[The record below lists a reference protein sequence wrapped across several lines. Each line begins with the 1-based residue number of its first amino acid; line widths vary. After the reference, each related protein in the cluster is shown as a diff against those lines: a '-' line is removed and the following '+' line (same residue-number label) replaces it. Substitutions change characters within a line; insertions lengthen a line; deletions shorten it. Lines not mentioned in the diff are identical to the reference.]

1 MSKSC
6 KRQIIQ
12 KDEKEFAKAM
22 AQYEK
27 DLADYDAE
35 QASIARKHA
44 ELDAQIAEA
53 KAKEQEAKRKKAEKA
68 AAAAAAATATSGGEN
83 HEVIDL
89 GRDNSAFDSA
99 KGSPALAQSVH
110 NSSRPESH
118 HTVSRAPTRISTRST
133 KSKASQL
140 VTVSEQVSNQ
150 IAETSLSRVGAPKF
164 SSFGS

>member
-6 KRQIIQ
+6 KRKIIQ

-27 DLADYDAE
+27 DLAEYDAE

-68 AAAAAAATATSGGEN
+68 AAAAAAATAGGEN

-89 GRDNSAFDSA
+89 GRDNNAYDSA
-99 KGSPALAQSVH
+99 KGSPAAPAAD

-140 VTVSEQVSNQ
+140 VTVSEKVSNQ

>member
-1 MSKSC
+1 
-6 KRQIIQ
+6 
-12 KDEKEFAKAM
+12 M

-68 AAAAAAATATSGGEN
+68 AAAAAAATSGGEN

-99 KGSPALAQSVH
+99 KGSPDLAPAVN

>member
-1 MSKSC
+1 
-6 KRQIIQ
+6 
-12 KDEKEFAKAM
+12 M

-27 DLADYDAE
+27 DLAEYDAD

-44 ELDAQIAEA
+44 ELDAQIAAA

-68 AAAAAAATATSGGEN
+68 TAGGEN

-89 GRDNSAFDSA
+89 GRNNNAFDSA
-99 KGSPALAQSVH
+99 KGSPALAPAAD

-133 KSKASQL
+133 KSKTSQL
-140 VTVSEQVSNQ
+140 VTVSEKVSNQ

>member
-1 MSKSC
+1 
-6 KRQIIQ
+6 
-12 KDEKEFAKAM
+12 M

-68 AAAAAAATATSGGEN
+68 AAAAAATSGGEN

-99 KGSPALAQSVH
+99 KGSPALAPAVN

-140 VTVSEQVSNQ
+140 VTVSEQLSNQ

>member
-1 MSKSC
+1 
-6 KRQIIQ
+6 
-12 KDEKEFAKAM
+12 M

-68 AAAAAAATATSGGEN
+68 AAAAATSGGEN

-99 KGSPALAQSVH
+99 KGSPALAPAVN

>member
-1 MSKSC
+1 
-6 KRQIIQ
+6 
-12 KDEKEFAKAM
+12 M

-68 AAAAAAATATSGGEN
+68 AAAAAAATSGGEN

-99 KGSPALAQSVH
+99 KGSPALAQAVN

>member
-1 MSKSC
+1 
-6 KRQIIQ
+6 
-12 KDEKEFAKAM
+12 M

-68 AAAAAAATATSGGEN
+68 AAAAAATSGGEN

-99 KGSPALAQSVH
+99 KGSPALAPAA
-110 NSSRPESH
+110 NTGSRPESH

>member
-1 MSKSC
+1 
-6 KRQIIQ
+6 
-12 KDEKEFAKAM
+12 M

-68 AAAAAAATATSGGEN
+68 AAAAAAAATSGGEN

-99 KGSPALAQSVH
+99 KGSPALAQAVN

>member
-1 MSKSC
+1 
-6 KRQIIQ
+6 
-12 KDEKEFAKAM
+12 M

-27 DLADYDAE
+27 DLAEYDAE

-68 AAAAAAATATSGGEN
+68 AAAAAAATAGGEN

-89 GRDNSAFDSA
+89 GRNNNAFDSA
-99 KGSPALAQSVH
+99 KGSPALAPAAD
-110 NSSRPESH
+110 SRPESH

-133 KSKASQL
+133 KSKGSQL
-140 VTVSEQVSNQ
+140 VTVSEKVQ

-164 SSFGS
+164 SSFGSRIDYIVCSK

>member
-1 MSKSC
+1 
-6 KRQIIQ
+6 
-12 KDEKEFAKAM
+12 M

-27 DLADYDAE
+27 DLADYDTE

-68 AAAAAAATATSGGEN
+68 AAAAAATSGGEN

-99 KGSPALAQSVH
+99 KGSPALAQAVN

>member
-1 MSKSC
+1 
-6 KRQIIQ
+6 
-12 KDEKEFAKAM
+12 M

-44 ELDAQIAEA
+44 ELDTQIAEA
-53 KAKEQEAKRKKAEKA
+53 QAKEQEAKHKKAEKA
-68 AAAAAAATATSGGEN
+68 AAATSGGEN

-99 KGSPALAQSVH
+99 KGSPALAPAVN

-118 HTVSRAPTRISTRST
+118 HTISRAPTRISTRST

>member
-6 KRQIIQ
+6 KRKIIQ

-27 DLADYDAE
+27 DLAEYDAE

-68 AAAAAAATATSGGEN
+68 AAAATAGGEN

-89 GRDNSAFDSA
+89 GRDNNAYDSA
-99 KGSPALAQSVH
+99 KGSPAAPAAD

-140 VTVSEQVSNQ
+140 VTVSEKVSNQ

>member
-1 MSKSC
+1 
-6 KRQIIQ
+6 
-12 KDEKEFAKAM
+12 M

-68 AAAAAAATATSGGEN
+68 AAATSGGEN

-99 KGSPALAQSVH
+99 KGSPALATAVN

>member
-1 MSKSC
+1 
-6 KRQIIQ
+6 
-12 KDEKEFAKAM
+12 M

-68 AAAAAAATATSGGEN
+68 AAAAAATSGGEN

>member
-1 MSKSC
+1 
-6 KRQIIQ
+6 
-12 KDEKEFAKAM
+12 M

-68 AAAAAAATATSGGEN
+68 AAAAAAATSGGEN

-99 KGSPALAQSVH
+99 KGSPALAPAA
-110 NSSRPESH
+110 NTGSRPESH

>member
-1 MSKSC
+1 
-6 KRQIIQ
+6 
-12 KDEKEFAKAM
+12 M

-68 AAAAAAATATSGGEN
+68 AAAAAATSGGEN

-99 KGSPALAQSVH
+99 KGSPALASAVN

>member
-1 MSKSC
+1 
-6 KRQIIQ
+6 
-12 KDEKEFAKAM
+12 M

-68 AAAAAAATATSGGEN
+68 AAAAAATSGGEN

-99 KGSPALAQSVH
+99 KGSPALAPGVN

>member
-68 AAAAAAATATSGGEN
+68 AAAAAATSGGEN

-99 KGSPALAQSVH
+99 KGSPALAPAVN

>member
-1 MSKSC
+1 
-6 KRQIIQ
+6 
-12 KDEKEFAKAM
+12 M

-68 AAAAAAATATSGGEN
+68 AAAAAATSGGEN

-99 KGSPALAQSVH
+99 KGSPALAPAVN

>member
-1 MSKSC
+1 
-6 KRQIIQ
+6 
-12 KDEKEFAKAM
+12 M

-68 AAAAAAATATSGGEN
+68 AAAAAAATSGGEN

-99 KGSPALAQSVH
+99 KGSPALAPVVN

>member
-27 DLADYDAE
+27 DLAEYDAE

-68 AAAAAAATATSGGEN
+68 AAAAAAATAGGEN

-89 GRDNSAFDSA
+89 GRNNNAFDSA
-99 KGSPALAQSVH
+99 KGSPALAPAAD

-133 KSKASQL
+133 KSKTSQL
-140 VTVSEQVSNQ
+140 VTVSEKVSNQ